1 MDNGNGLGKDVET
14 LKDDISKLKE
24 DLSSIAESLLERGK
38 SESEAARG
46 RIEEGLRD
54 EFQAAKDKGMEKV
67 ESIEDHIREKPLQS
81 LLIAFVIGLF
91 LGKLFDR
98 R

>member
-1 MDNGNGLGKDVET
+1 MDNEDRLGKDVDV
-14 LKDDISKLKE
+14 LKEDISKLKE
-24 DLSSIAESLLERGK
+24 DLSSIAESLLQRGK
-38 SESEAARG
+38 AETEAAKDKLGERFG
-46 RIEEGLRD
+46 G
-54 EFQAAKDKGMEKV
+54 EFQAARIKGREKV
-67 ESIEDHIREKPLQS
+67 ESIEDQIREKPIQS

>member
-1 MDNGNGLGKDVET
+1 MDNEDRLGKDVDT
-14 LKDDISKLKE
+14 LKEDISKLKE
-24 DLSSIAESLLERGK
+24 DLSSIAESLLQRGK
-38 SESEAARG
+38 AETEAAKDKLGERFG
-46 RIEEGLRD
+46 S
-54 EFQAAKDKGMEKV
+54 EFQAARIKGREKV
-67 ESIEDHIREKPLQS
+67 ESIEDQIREKPIQS

>member
-1 MDNGNGLGKDVET
+1 MDNEDRLGKDVDV
-14 LKDDISKLKE
+14 LKEDISKLKE
-24 DLSSIAESLLERGK
+24 DLSSIAESLLQRGK
-38 SESEAARG
+38 AETEAAKDKLGERFG
-46 RIEEGLRD
+46 G
-54 EFQAAKDKGMEKV
+54 EFQAARTKGREKV
-67 ESIEDHIREKPLQS
+67 ESIEDQIREKPIQS